1 MSVKRNQLDAT
12 FDAATQL
19 KDAGAAVASGA
30 GTVGG
35 AARVV
40 NVGPAILSAVFNVD
54 IIAQTV
60 DATAD
65 YQIRLQAS
73 SDPTFATDVTVVAE
87 VVSQLVGTS
96 GQDRPGLGRQSRPFN
111 NIGEDGA
118 PKAYLRVYHVIGGST
133 PSINYQAFI
142 GQNPLP

>member
-1 MSVKRNQLDAT
+1 MSVKRNQMDAT
-12 FDAATQL
+12 MDAATQL
-19 KDAGAAVASGA
+19 KDAGAAIATGA

-40 NVGPAILSAVFNVD
+40 NVGPAILSAVFTVD

-73 SDPTFATDVTVVAE
+73 SDPSFATDVTIVAE
-87 VVSQLVGTS
+87 VNSQLVATG
-96 GQDRPGLGRQSRPFN
+96 GQDRPGLGRQSRPFV
-111 NIGEDGA
+111 NIGEDGN
-118 PKAYLRVYHVIGGST
+118 PKAYLRAYHVIAGTT
-133 PSINYQAFI
+133 PSINYAAMI
-142 GQNPLP
+142 TQNPLP

>member
-1 MSVKRNQLDAT
+1 MSVKRNQMDAT
-12 FDAATQL
+12 FDAALQL

-40 NVGPAILSAVFNVD
+40 NVGPAILSAAFVVD

-65 YQIRLQAS
+65 YQIRLPAS
-73 SDPTFATDVTVVAE
+73 SDPTFATDVTIVAE
-87 VVSQLVGTS
+87 VNSQLLATG
-96 GQDRPGLGRQSRPFN
+96 GQDRPGVGRQSRPFN
-111 NIGEDGA
+111 NVGEDGN
-118 PKAYLRVYHVIGGST
+118 PKAYLRVYHVIGGTT
-133 PSINYQAFI
+133 PSINYAAMI
-142 GQNPLP
+142 TQNPLP